1 MVIVAGMYELA
12 PELRE
17 AFLDSRKEAMR
28 TSREETGCLEYVASA
43 DPIDPGRVI
52 IFERWT
58 SQEHLD
64 AHLVA
69 IRSRTGSAPI
79 PIEWKK
85 RSVMVYDVSA
95 ERPLI

>member
-43 DPIDPGRVI
+43 DPSILAEWSSLSVGPVRST
-52 IFERWT
+52 WT
-58 SQEHLD
+58 
-64 AHLVA
+64 
-69 IRSRTGSAPI
+69 PI
-79 PIEWKK
+79 W
-85 RSVMVYDVSA
+85 
-95 ERPLI
+95 